1 MSKWAYDSGPH
12 IWTQI
17 TYKDN
22 SVLAEAMTRLFAIDN
37 GIKMGFSRVIFEGDA
52 KSILLP

>member
-17 TYKDN
+17 TFKDN

-52 KSILLP
+52 KLILLP

>member
-17 TYKDN
+17 TFKDN

-37 GIKMGFSRVIFEGDA
+37 GIKIGFSRVIFEGDA